1 MNTADAPGSPAVG
14 VSARRSRTGW
24 WCAVAAA
31 AFAGLAAAVL
41 AADGGTL
48 VFDAA
53 LRRWALESR
62 PSPVVTVLRA
72 VTTTGTGVTPYAV
85 ALFAGLIAAR
95 PFDAMRDRH
104 TAVRFALPAFA
115 SAAWLALGQA
125 LRFALMTAIAR
136 PRPPVQDWLT
146 HASRWSFPSGHATT
160 SAMAAGL
167 LVLALLVRRPPAYRL
182 WVGLTVAW
190 AVAVGVSRVWLGV
203 HWAGDVVAGWLLA
216 TVWTLSAALITAAVA
231 PTRGQPRR
239 LQR

>member
-14 VSARRSRTGW
+14 VSARRSRTEW
-24 WCAVAAA
+24 WCVVAAAA

-41 AADGGTL
+41 AADGGPIG
-48 VFDAA
+48 FDTA
-53 LRRWALESR
+53 LHRWTLESR

-72 VTTTGTGVTPYAV
+72 VTATGTGITPYAV
-85 ALFAGLIAAR
+85 ALCAGLIAA
-95 PFDAMRDRH
+95 PALDAMRDRH
-104 TAVRFALPAFA
+104 TVARFALPALV

-146 HASRWSFPSGHATT
+146 HASRGSFPSGHATT

-190 AVAVGVSRVWLGV
+190 AVVVGVSRVWLGV
-203 HWAGDVVAGWLLA
+203 HWATDVVGGWLLA
-216 TVWTLSAALITAAVA
+216 TVWTLSAALVTAGVGRARA
-231 PTRGQPRR
+231 DGTG
-239 LQR
+239 